1 MKILIYDWGFFT
13 KDDLY
18 RTLKSQGIEINLFYS
33 ESSPRMRAERERF
46 LEEFED
52 FLKDKEYDAFFTIN
66 FFPEFAVEANKR
78 GILYIC
84 WTYDSPSLGGI
95 SEALKLETNRI
106 FLFDSSE
113 YEEYRGYDI
122 KNLYYLPLAVNTS
135 RLSKITVPP
144 MARMKFYTDISFVG
158 QLYQSD
164 MDQIFPLFDEYS
176 AGYVAAII
184 NAQLSIYGR
193 NIIQDLI
200 NPKIV
205 DNLFNEQVKE
215 ALLDNL
221 NKGFLTDVEKINF
234 SNVIKFL
241 LKAVT
246 NKERVLLLTL
256 LAKYHKVKLYTR
268 GTHQLPGVTNLG
280 TVDYLNEMPM
290 VFKCSKINLNM
301 SLRSIKTGIP
311 QRVLDILGC
320 GALALTNYQE
330 DLDKHFKDN
339 ENILI
344 YRSME
349 EALDKCNFYLKNDK
363 EAERVRKNGYKL
375 VREQFSF
382 EHQLEEIWKTCGLME
397 KIKKE
402 RKY

>member
-1 MKILIYDWGFFT
+1 MKILIYDWSFFT

-18 RTLKSQGIEINLFYS
+18 SMLRTQGIEINLFYCPH
-33 ESSPRMRAERERF
+33 SPRVKAEKEKF
-46 LEEFED
+46 QQAFEK
-52 FLKDKEYDAFFTIN
+52 FIKDEKYDAFFSIN
-66 FFPEFAVEANKR
+66 FFPQFAEEANRR

-95 SEALKLETNRI
+95 TDALKLETNRI
-106 FLFDSSE
+106 FIFDSLE
-113 YEEYRGYDI
+113 YEDYKEHDI

-144 MARMKFYTDISFVG
+144 MAKMKFYSDVSFVG

-164 MDQIFPLFDEYS
+164 MEQIFPLFDEYS
-176 AGYVAAII
+176 AGYIAAII
-184 NAQLSIYGR
+184 NSQLSIYGR
-193 NIIQDLI
+193 DIIRDLI

-205 DNLFNEQVKE
+205 DTLFNREVKE
-215 ALLDNL
+215 ALINNL
-221 NKGFLTDVEKINF
+221 NNGFFYDVKELDF
-234 SNVIKFL
+234 SNVTSFL

-246 NKERVLLLTL
+246 NKERVLLLSL
-256 LAKYHKVKLYTR
+256 LAKHHRVKLYTK
-268 GTHQLPGVTNLG
+268 GEHQLPGVLNLG
-280 TVDYLNEMPM
+280 IVDYLSEMPM
-290 VFKCSKINLNM
+290 VFKCSKINLNIT
-301 SLRSIKTGIP
+301 LRTIKKGVP

-320 GALALTNYQE
+320 GSLALTNYQE

-349 EALDKCNFYLKNDK
+349 EALDKCNFYLKNEK

-375 VREQFSF
+375 VKDQFSF
-382 EHQLEEIWKTCGLME
+382 EHQLEEIWKTCGLWE

>member
-1 MKILIYDWGFFT
+1 MKILIHDWSFFT

-18 RTLKSQGIEINLFYS
+18 STLKAQGIKFDLFWCPYS
-33 ESSPRMRAERERF
+33 SRIKAEREKF
-46 LEEFED
+46 QEVLES
-52 FLKDKEYDAFFTIN
+52 FLKDKEYDAFFSIN
-66 FFPEFAVEANKR
+66 FFPDFAIEANKR
-78 GILYIC
+78 GIPYIC

-95 SEALKLETNRI
+95 TDALKLETNRI
-106 FLFDSSE
+106 FIFDSSE
-113 YEEYRGYDI
+113 YEEYKGCDI
-122 KNLYYLPLAVNTS
+122 KNLHYLPLAVNTS
-135 RLSKITVPP
+135 RLSRITVPP
-144 MARMKFYTDISFVG
+144 MSKMKFYSDISFVG

-164 MDQIFPLFDEYS
+164 MDRIFPLFDEYS

-184 NAQLSIYGR
+184 NSQLSLYGR
-193 NIIQDLI
+193 DIIRDLI

-205 DNLFNEQVKE
+205 DTLFNEAVKE
-215 ALLDNL
+215 ALLKNL
-221 NKGFLTDVEKINF
+221 NDGFFYDVTELDF
-234 SNVIKFL
+234 SNVTSFL

-246 NKERVLLLTL
+246 NKERVLLLSL
-256 LAKYHKVKLYTR
+256 LAKYYKVKLYTR
-268 GTHQLPGVTNLG
+268 GAHQLPGVLNLG
-280 TVDYLNEMPM
+280 IIDYLSEMPM
-290 VFKCSKINLNM
+290 VFKCSKINLNIT
-301 SLRSIKTGIP
+301 LRTIKKGVP

-349 EALDKCNFYLKNDK
+349 EALDKCNFYLKNEK

>member
-18 RTLKSQGIEINLFYS
+18 TTLKKQGIEMNLFYS
-33 ESSPRMRAERERF
+33 PYSPRIRAEREKF
-46 LEEFED
+46 QEELEK
-52 FLKDKEYDAFFTIN
+52 FLKDKEYDLFFSIN
-66 FFPEFAVEANKR
+66 FFPDFAIEANKR
-78 GILYIC
+78 GILYVS

-113 YEEYRGYDI
+113 YEEYKGYDI
-122 KNLYYLPLAVNTS
+122 KNLHYLPLAVNTT

-144 MARMKFYTDISFVG
+144 MAKMKFYSDISFVG

-164 MDQIFPLFDEYS
+164 MDKIFPLFDEYS

-193 NIIQDLI
+193 NIIQNLI

-205 DNLFNEQVKE
+205 DTLFNEEVKD
-215 ALLDNL
+215 ALLSNL
-221 NKGFLTDVEKINF
+221 NNDFLADVEKINF
-234 SNVIKFL
+234 YNVISFL

-256 LAKYHKVKLYTR
+256 LAKYHKVKLCTR
-268 GTHQLPGVTNLG
+268 GSHELPGVINLG
-280 TVDYLNEMPM
+280 VVDYLNEMPM
-290 VFKCSKINLNM
+290 VFKSSKINLNI
-301 SLRSIKTGIP
+301 SLRSIKTGVP

-320 GALALTNYQE
+320 GALALTNYQR

-349 EALDKCNFYLKNDK
+349 EALDKCNYYLKNEK
-363 EAERVRKNGYKL
+363 EAERIRKNGYKL
-375 VREQFSF
+375 VKEQFSY
-382 EHQLEEIWKTCGLME
+382 EHQLNEIWRICGLTE